1 MKELLKGLAFSAMIA
16 LSLLATTSDAFA
28 KDSKHGR
35 ETAWTDLGALP
46 APVDVL
52 ENIFEPLGIT
62 WE

>member
-1 MKELLKGLAFSAMIA
+1 MKELLKRLAFSAMIA

-52 ENIFEPLGIT
+52 ENVIEPLGIT

>member
-28 KDSKHGR
+28 RDSKHGR

-52 ENIFEPLGIT
+52 ENVLEPLGIT